1 MPKLTKRLIDA
12 FVTDEAEAYLWDTQ
26 VLGFG
31 VRARRTGTRSFI
43 VKYRMGSSVR
53 RHTLGKVGSPHT
65 VEEAREA
72 ASELLRKVKSGHD
85 PIKAKREVNA
95 AITVNELIETYLH
108 EGRISKPN
116 KRESSWAGDASVLRR
131 HVGPLLGRRLARD
144 LTRRDLERMQ
154 ADVLT
159 GKTAKDVRTKARG
172 RAIIRGGPGAAGQ
185 TIRST
190 AAMLAWA
197 VMQDIIPHNPAIGVQ
212 KVRPRRR
219 ERFLTT
225 AEATR
230 MIDCVHEL
238 VETGDIPESHGA
250 IIRLLLF
257 TGARKSEMLNLTW
270 GEVDLERGRILL
282 PWHRSKTGE
291 KIIPLNS
298 AALAEIMGRSR
309 EGPYVFPAARGEGPT
324 VGLYKTW
331 DRVREV
337 AKLEGVR
344 LHDLRHSFASFAAA
358 DGASL
363 YLIGKA
369 LGHRQASTTERYAH
383 LTDDPVRAVAELV
396 GQRFM
401 KIISVE
407 DLPVFSGPPVLAQRD

>member
-1 MPKLTKRLIDA
+1 MPKLTKRAIDA
-12 FVTDEAEAYLWDTQ
+12 FTAEGAEAFLWDTV

-31 VRARRTGTRSFI
+31 VRARRTGTKSFI

-72 ASELLRKVKSGHD
+72 ASELLRQVKGGFD
-85 PIKAKREVNA
+85 PIQAKREVNA

-116 KRESSWAGDASVLRR
+116 KRESSWASDASVLHR
-131 HVGPLLGRRLARD
+131 HVAPLLGRRLARD
-144 LTRRDLERMQ
+144 LTRRDLERLQ

-159 GKTAKDVRTKARG
+159 GKTARDVKTRARG

-190 AAMLAWA
+190 AAMLSWA
-197 VMQDIIPHNPAIGVQ
+197 VMQEILPHNPAIGVQ
-212 KVRPRRR
+212 KIKPRRR

-225 AEATR
+225 VEAKH
-230 MIDCVHEL
+230 MIATMDEL
-238 VETGDIPESHGA
+238 VEAGEIPESHAA
-250 IIRLLLF
+250 IVRLLLF
-257 TGARKSEMLNLTW
+257 TGARKSEILNLTW

-291 KIIPLNS
+291 KVIPLNS
-298 AALAEIMGRSR
+298 AALAEIMGRQRLS
-309 EGPYVFPAARGEGPT
+309 PFVFPAAWGGGPT

-331 DRVREV
+331 DRVRAA

-396 GQRFM
+396 GQRFLR
-401 KIISVE
+401 IA
-407 DLPVFSGPPVLAQRD
+407 SG

>member
-1 MPKLTKRLIDA
+1 MSRLTKRRIDS
-12 FVTDEAEAYLWDTQ
+12 FQTDRPEAYLWDSD
-26 VLGFG
+26 VKGFG
-31 VRARRTGTRSFI
+31 VRFRSGGSKTFI

-53 RHTLGKVGSPHT
+53 RHTLGPVGSPHT
-65 VEEAREA
+65 VEEAREVA
-72 ASELLRKVKSGHD
+72 IELLRTVKGGED
-85 PIKAKREVNA
+85 PMKAKRTYNA
-95 AITVNELIETYLH
+95 AITIDQLIEAYLH
-108 EGRISKPN
+108 EGRISKPD
-116 KRESSWAGDASVLRR
+116 KRESSWRTDASVLHR
-131 HVGPLLGRRLARD
+131 HVSPLLGHRLARD
-144 LTRRDLERMQ
+144 ICRRDLERLQ

-159 GKTAKDVRTKARG
+159 GKTAKMEKTRKRG
-172 RAIIRGGPGAAGQ
+172 LAIIKGGPGAAGT

-197 VMQDIIPHNPAIGVQ
+197 VVQDIIPFNPSIGV
-212 KVRPRRR
+212 KKIATRRR

-225 AEATR
+225 VEAQH
-230 MIDCVHEL
+230 MIDTLTEL
-238 VETGDIPESHGA
+238 VDGGEIPESHAA

-257 TGARKSEMLNLTW
+257 TGARKSEILNLTW

-291 KIIPLNS
+291 KMIPLNS
-298 AALAEIMGRSR
+298 AALAEIMGRPRTS
-309 EGPYVFPAARGEGPT
+309 PYVFPAARGEGPT

-331 DRVREV
+331 DQVRDV

-369 LGHRQASTTERYAH
+369 LGHRQATTTERYAH
-383 LTDDPVRAVAELV
+383 LTDEPLKAVAEQV
-396 GQRFM
+396 AARFR
-401 KIISVE
+401 
-407 DLPVFSGPPVLAQRD
+407 LPAPLTVRDVP

>member
-1 MPKLTKRLIDA
+1 MPKLTKRAIDA
-12 FVTDEAEAYLWDTQ
+12 FTTKDAEAFLWDTV

-31 VRARRTGTRSFI
+31 VRARRTGTKSFI

-65 VEEAREA
+65 VDEAREA
-72 ASELLRKVKSGHD
+72 ASELLRQVKAGFD
-85 PIKAKREVNA
+85 PMQAKREVNA
-95 AITVNELIETYLH
+95 AITVNELIESYLH

-116 KRESSWAGDASVLRR
+116 KRESSWASDASVLRR

-144 LTRRDLERMQ
+144 LTRRDLERLQ
-154 ADVLT
+154 ADVLA

-190 AAMLAWA
+190 AAMLSWA
-197 VMQDIIPHNPAIGVQ
+197 VQQEILPHNPAVAVEKI
-212 KVRPRRR
+212 KPRRR

-225 AEATR
+225 LEANHLIATL
-230 MIDCVHEL
+230 HEL
-238 VETGDIPESHGA
+238 VEAGDIPEGHAA

-257 TGARKSEMLNLTW
+257 TGARKSEILNLTW
-270 GEVDLERGRILL
+270 GEVDLERGRIVL
-282 PWHRSKTGE
+282 PWHRSKTAE
-291 KIIPLNS
+291 KVIPLNS
-298 AALAEIMGRSR
+298 AALTEIIGRPRLS
-309 EGPYVFPAARGEGPT
+309 PFVFPAAWGTGPT

-331 DRVREV
+331 DRVRAA

-396 GQRFM
+396 GQRFLR
-401 KIISVE
+401 IA
-407 DLPVFSGPPVLAQRD
+407 SG

>member
-1 MPKLTKRLIDA
+1 MPRLTKRRIDA
-12 FVTDEAEAYLWDTQ
+12 FQTDRSEAFLWDSD
-26 VLGFG
+26 VKGFG
-31 VRARRTGTRSFI
+31 VRLRSGGSKTFI

-53 RHTLGKVGSPHT
+53 RHSLGQIGSPHT

-72 ASELLRKVKSGHD
+72 AVEILRAVKGGED
-85 PIKAKREVNA
+85 PMKAKRAYNA
-95 AITVNELIETYLH
+95 AITVDQLIEAYLH
-108 EGRISKPN
+108 EGRISKPD
-116 KRESSWAGDASVLRR
+116 KRESSWRSDASVLHR
-131 HVGPLLGRRLARD
+131 HVSPLLGHRLARD
-144 LTRRDLERMQ
+144 LGRRDLEKLQ

-159 GKTAKDVRTKARG
+159 GKTAKDEKTKKRG
-172 RAIIRGGPGAAGQ
+172 RAIIRGGPGAAGT

-197 VMQDIIPHNPAIGVQ
+197 VVQEIIPFNPSIGV
-212 KVRPRRR
+212 KKIATRRR

-225 AEATR
+225 VEAQHL
-230 MIDCVHEL
+230 IDSLTEMVDA
-238 VETGDIPESHGA
+238 GDIPDSHAA

-257 TGARKSEMLNLTW
+257 TGARKSEILNLTW

-291 KIIPLNS
+291 KMIPLNS
-298 AALAEIMGRSR
+298 AALAEIMARPRS
-309 EGPYVFPAARGEGPT
+309 GPYVFPAARGEGPT

-331 DRVREV
+331 EQVREV
-337 AKLEGVR
+337 TKLDGVR

-369 LGHRQASTTERYAH
+369 LGHRQATTTERYAH
-383 LTDDPVRAVAELV
+383 LTDDPIKAVAEQV
-396 GQRFM
+396 TARFRLSAPRM
-401 KIISVE
+401 
-407 DLPVFSGPPVLAQRD
+407 PLASDVNQT